1 MTPEEIYTFLRIEDL
16 SEAEDALEMELFE
29 LKKSIL
35 LKPLL
40 RQTLRS
46 KILRLE
52 KLSEIATS
60 LNLPDGNQLQAF
72 EFNPVKTDEVL
83 QLWETYMKAKSNWK
97 KLFSQVSVP
106 WQAIELLGQGLEM
119 ELAFS
124 ARFENRDWI
133 EEEPV
138 FGTEPDPMPV
148 QNGLKQAWEQGVKT
162 FPELEKN
169 KSELPKELLL
179 ALKRLSLLPKY
190 LKL

>member
-1 MTPEEIYTFLRIEDL
+1 VTPEEIYTFLRIEDL

>member
-1 MTPEEIYTFLRIEDL
+1 MTPEEICTILRIEDL
-16 SEAEDALEMELFE
+16 SEAEDALEMEVFE

-52 KLSEIATS
+52 KLSEVAAS
-60 LNLPDGNQLQAF
+60 LNVANEIQLPPL
-72 EFNPVKTDEVL
+72 EFNPPQTDEVL
-83 QLWETYMKAKSNWK
+83 LLWEAYMKAKSNWK
-97 KLFSQVSVP
+97 RLFSQVFAPFQV
-106 WQAIELLGQGLEM
+106 IELLELGLQM
-119 ELAFS
+119 ELAF
-124 ARFENRDWI
+124 ATQFEDCNWI

-148 QNGLKQAWEQGVKT
+148 QNGLKQASEQGMKT
-162 FPELEKN
+162 FRELEKN
-169 KSELPKELLL
+169 KSELSKELLL

>member
-1 MTPEEIYTFLRIEDL
+1 MTPEDLCSLLRIEDL

-52 KLSEIATS
+52 KLSEAALFIGLPGETS
-60 LNLPDGNQLQAF
+60 SAIYEF
-72 EFNPVKTDEVL
+72 ELLKTDEVL
-83 QLWETYMKAKSNWK
+83 PLWEAYMKAKSSWK
-97 KLFSQVSVP
+97 RLFSQVSSP
-106 WQAIELLGQGLEM
+106 RQTIELLEQGLQM
-119 ELAFS
+119 ELAF
-124 ARFENRDWI
+124 ATQFENREWL
-133 EEEPV
+133 EEDPV

-148 QNGLKQAWEQGVKT
+148 QNGLKQAADQGFKT
-162 FPELEKN
+162 FSELEKN
-169 KSELPKELLL
+169 KSTLSKELLL

-190 LKL
+190 L